1 MIILLL
7 LVRATYMYGVVLHA
21 HPVRGES
28 HNQRNTTGEVA
39 TVVLTFRIMHPLCH
53 AQILQ
58 LRAVFAF
65 VQNSLQVSVVFS
77 FSEIFLFIEKGVM
90 TKLT

>member
-1 MIILLL
+1 MITLLL

-39 TVVLTFRIMHPLCH
+39 TIAKRNSRRKIY
-53 AQILQ
+53 
-58 LRAVFAF
+58 FAEYS
-65 VQNSLQVSVVFS
+65 QQCCS
-77 FSEIFLFIEKGVM
+77 F
-90 TKLT
+90 